1 LILLPRLKNISWI
14 EPYFL
19 FIGKKKK
26 KKPLNLGNKKENS
39 QNARMK
45 DDGPSYTRRAS

>member
-1 LILLPRLKNISWI
+1 MDRT
-14 EPYFL
+14 L
-19 FIGKKKK
+19 FFIYWKEEK